1 MDTFL
6 RYLNGFEKRARSER
20 KYIAFNKETN
30 YEQGIYIV
38 NTNTFLATDAYGASF
53 LFVWAIL
60 LMRLLRSSFCVFQR
74 RT

>member
-30 YEQGIYIV
+30 YEQGLYIV
-38 NTNTFLATDAYGASF
+38 NTKTFLATDARMVRRFYSF
-53 LFVWAIL
+53 VQ
-60 LMRLLRSSFCVFQR
+60 CY
-74 RT
+74 

>member
-30 YEQGIYIV
+30 YEQGLYIV
-38 NTNTFLATDAYGASF
+38 NTFLATDAYGASF
-53 LFVWAIL
+53 LFL
-60 LMRLLRSSFCVFQR
+60 
-74 RT
+74 

>member
-30 YEQGIYIV
+30 YEQGLYIV
-38 NTNTFLATDAYGASF
+38 NTKTFLATDAYGASF
-53 LFVWAIL
+53 LFLWAML

-74 RT
+74 KT